1 MNLCQR
7 KYLFFSWFYD
17 SIIHHFI
24 VNLIFSFFRCDVIK
38 IRLHT
43 WAKTAKAMKS
53 LRRKKSDSSCSH
65 ANICI
70 HWLISIVT
78 FSACM
83 CVGFHGFFLLSR
95 NLKLSTKKKKNPTTV
110 NLYYCDSLLLFQDYY
125 FCLWCIYNSWFY
137 GC

>member
-95 NLKLSTKKKKNPTTV
+95 NLKLSTKKKEESN
-110 NLYYCDSLLLFQDYY
+110 YCELVLLWLAVTFSRLLF
-125 FCLWCIYNSWFY
+125 LLMMHL
-137 GC
+137 